1 MNYFKFFK
9 SLIFAAG
16 TMIFLSACGEEGTT
30 EQITNNYSNSVE
42 IVSTKSDLPKCND
55 ETDGD
60 QFWVKKEGTAYL
72 CVDGQWNSLSGS
84 SGNAESEI
92 KAEVSCKTATLSDDS
107 GIKIICNGDSI
118 GVVLNGSAGKDG
130 NDGKDGKNG
139 NDGKDGLGC
148 EISETT
154 DSSITMQCGEKTYNF
169 DYNLGSKPENTE
181 EEIYEACDES
191 VDGTDSEC
199 SIEEADISGF
209 SEKGPFLRGA
219 AVLAYELL
227 NGRTL
232 KQTGKSFSGEI
243 YADDGLFNIKSVKLS
258 SQYAIIKVNGVYR
271 NEVTGKNSDNSLE
284 LRALTNLKGR
294 KNANVNLLTQLEY
307 NRVSYLVTKKNVSVA
322 MAKRQAKKEI
332 MNAFNVDT
340 TALNLDGMS
349 EDLTIFGNTEQ
360 NAILLAI
367 SVLLQGDR
375 TTADL
380 KALLSKIS
388 DDIETDGEWNRDSL
402 TRTAIATWALEKDA
416 SGFLSEIR
424 SHVKGWNLGESVPEF
439 EKYIRNFYQKELG
452 LEECVGSGEGLL
464 TYDSN
469 TYSCKDGA
477 YQMLNAAEVMNLGCN
492 AAGKTMDYR
501 GRTYECN
508 GSAWTRDGK
517 LVFGDARDNN
527 VYTMV
532 TIGDDIWMAENLN
545 YRYTQ
550 PTHDRDSSS
559 FCFNESA
566 DSCAKYGRLYFWS
579 AAMDSAGI
587 ISRNG
592 EGRNCGNGV
601 SCKTNDPDFMWSIIR
616 GVCPEGWI
624 IPRDMDFNNLKSYV
638 NENAEDGSNFFHL
651 KSSEKWNGSD
661 KYGFSIL
668 PAGSGFESNFP
679 TSGVYY
685 SILDVGF
692 WSSDANFSRYLNG
705 EPYGFLWAFDSET
718 EELRKKS
725 FDRLLSRAYPVR
737 CVKNKN

>member
-118 GVVLNGSAGKDG
+118 GVVLNGSAGKD
-130 NDGKDGKNG
+130 G

-307 NRVSYLVTKKNVSVA
+307 NRVSYLVTKRNVSVA

-452 LEECVGSGEGLL
+452 LEECVGSREGFIKINSLKFVCENGN
-464 TYDSN
+464 YRF
-469 TYSCKDGA
+469 
-477 YQMLNAAEVMNLGCN
+477 AEVHEIFDNDCTADGVK
-492 AAGKTMDYR
+492 ATMH
-501 GRTYECN
+501 GIEYECQDGN
-508 GSAWTRDGK
+508 WTIPGTLYIMMLDRRDDHLYK
-517 LVFGDARDNN
+517 
-527 VYTMV
+527 
-532 TIGDDIWMAENLN
+532 TIDYGEQVWMAENLN
-545 YRYTQ
+545 YRYLQRTSEL
-550 PTHDRDSSS
+550 DSSS
-559 FCFNESA
+559 FCYNNNL
-566 DSCAKYGRLYFWS
+566 DSCGRYGRLYLWS
-579 AAMDSAGI
+579 AAMDSAGVAHKNAVA
-587 ISRNG
+587 SD
-592 EGRNCGNGV
+592 CGYKYCESAETCVCSQESLQGICPDGWHLPSKVELSEVITNYADYNPLWLQATGFPGWPYAENSWQFSLYPAGFMGYVV
-601 SCKTNDPDFMWSIIR
+601 SGNSELGINR
-616 GVCPEGWI
+616 YV
-624 IPRDMDFNNLKSYV
+624 V
-638 NENAEDGSNFFHL
+638 NEFYELGSAA
-651 KSSEKWNGSD
+651 
-661 KYGFSIL
+661 Y
-668 PAGSGFESNFP
+668 
-679 TSGVYY
+679 V
-685 SILDVGF
+685 
-692 WSSDANFSRYLNG
+692 WSSTEVDLFSSYFLNVDVDTG
-705 EPYGFLWAFDSET
+705 NVSNGKGDYRLSKRSAFS
-718 EELRKKS
+718 
-725 FDRLLSRAYPVR
+725 VR
-737 CVKNKN
+737 CIKD